1 MDCTFEH
8 RGKLNF
14 LRTPALLALSAF
26 LLLGAT
32 SCDRFGDRTKDVI
45 DAISIQNLSN
55 GQVQLRNEESDVE
68 LTLPNG
74 WVDVQNLRPDA
85 DLYAAREDRTMYVM
99 VLADPKGADIGALGL
114 SDNATQYLSFLDRGL
129 TQEQAEVPT
138 SMTALNG
145 MNALQY
151 EVQGRVDNQPVMYL
165 HTTVEGQTNYYQVVA
180 WTTVENYGA
189 AKDELQTVIQSF
201 RGT

>member
-1 MDCTFEH
+1 
-8 RGKLNF
+8 
-14 LRTPALLALSAF
+14 
-26 LLLGAT
+26 
-32 SCDRFGDRTKDVI
+32 
-45 DAISIQNLSN
+45 
-55 GQVQLRNEESDVE
+55 
-68 LTLPNG
+68 
-74 WVDVQNLRPDA
+74 
-85 DLYAAREDRTMYVM
+85 
-99 VLADPKGADIGALGL
+99 
-114 SDNATQYLSFLDRGL
+114 
-129 TQEQAEVPT
+129 EQAEVPT